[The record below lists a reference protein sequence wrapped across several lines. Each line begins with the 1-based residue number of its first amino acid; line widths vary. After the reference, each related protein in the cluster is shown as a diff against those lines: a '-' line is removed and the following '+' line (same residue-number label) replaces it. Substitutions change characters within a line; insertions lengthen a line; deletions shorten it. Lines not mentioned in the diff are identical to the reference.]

1 MTSLHN
7 ALNTFSQK
15 KKKPTL
21 VQLIQAAEPSEKL
34 AFEAS
39 LKSSLG
45 LTLEQ
50 FEAYYRETM
59 AVLGAR
65 RYQSPKHYP
74 DMNRWLKVI
83 AESYVRVFGT
93 HFTLMAKDEAFYATT
108 NTIGAI
114 IGSGAPPA
122 IYHLSA
128 SLGNALKQT
137 DLPSDQLITM
147 KRAVDCGIFS
157 LPNGL
162 LTNPDGDW
170 LECIAFAYTL
180 PTDKT
185 WLNFGDRRC
194 QRAMQ
199 CELSNKPIIILMANT
214 KSAIYGTNICFD
226 SDDTPKL
233 DIAVVEDGL
242 AVHTGNVVKAV
253 KDQDAETSFIYEL
266 RNLALQCLLLMQ
278 VQPELISPGKI
289 LDPLAGNKKR
299 GFATTHRSSKPVLSP
314 NWLGKNYA
322 SKQVSERKSS
332 QPEKA
337 KHRDSPRTHWRRGHY
352 RRSLY
357 GPRDAKEPTYRM
369 SWIEPVIVN
378 PGFHR

>member
-1 MTSLHN
+1 MTSLHD
-7 ALNTFSQK
+7 ALNTFLQ

-34 AFEAS
+34 ALEAN
-39 LKSSLG
+39 LKSLLG

-50 FEAYYRETM
+50 FEECYAETM

-74 DMNRWLKVI
+74 DMNRWMKVI
-83 AESYVRVFGT
+83 AESYIRVFGT
-93 HFTLMAKDEAFYATT
+93 HFSLMAKDEAFYATT

-128 SLGNALKQT
+128 SLGNALKET

-162 LTNPDGDW
+162 LTNPDGEW
-170 LECIAFAYTL
+170 LECIAFAYTM

-185 WLNFGDRRC
+185 WLHFGDRRC
-194 QRAMQ
+194 LRAMQ
-199 CELSNKPIIILMANT
+199 CGSSNKPIIILMANT

-233 DIAVVEDGL
+233 EIAVVEDGL
-242 AVHTGNVVKAV
+242 AVHTGDAIRTV
-253 KDQDAETSFIYEL
+253 KDQDAEASFVYKL

-278 VQPELISPGKI
+278 VQPELLSLGEV
-289 LDPLAGNKKR
+289 LDPSVGAKKR
-299 GFATTHRSSKPVLSP
+299 GFATASRSSKPVLSP
-314 NWLGKNYA
+314 NWLGKDYA
-322 SKQVSERKSS
+322 SKQVSERQSA
-332 QPEKA
+332 QLERTRN
-337 KHRDSPRTHWRRGHY
+337 RDSPRTHWRRGHY

-357 GPRDAKEPTYRM
+357 GPRDAPEPTYRM

>member
-1 MTSLHN
+1 MTSLHD
-7 ALNTFSQK
+7 ALNTFLQ

-34 AFEAS
+34 ALEAN
-39 LKSSLG
+39 LKSLLG

-50 FEAYYRETM
+50 FEECYAETM

-74 DMNRWLKVI
+74 DMNRWMKVI
-83 AESYVRVFGT
+83 AESYIRVFGT
-93 HFTLMAKDEAFYATT
+93 HFSLMAKDEAFYATT

-128 SLGNALKQT
+128 SLGNALKET

-162 LTNPDGDW
+162 LTNPDGEW
-170 LECIAFAYTL
+170 LECIAFAYTM

-185 WLNFGDRRC
+185 WLHFGDRRC
-194 QRAMQ
+194 LRAMQ
-199 CELSNKPIIILMANT
+199 CGSSNKPIIILMANT

-233 DIAVVEDGL
+233 EIAVVEDGL
-242 AVHTGNVVKAV
+242 AVYTGDAVRTV
-253 KDQDAETSFIYEL
+253 KDQDAEASFVYKL

-278 VQPELISPGKI
+278 VQPELLSLGEV
-289 LDPLAGNKKR
+289 LDPSVGAKKR
-299 GFATTHRSSKPVLSP
+299 GFATASRSSKPVLSP
-314 NWLGKNYA
+314 NWLGKDYA
-322 SKQVSERKSS
+322 SKQVSERQSARL
-332 QPEKA
+332 ERTRN
-337 KHRDSPRTHWRRGHY
+337 RDSPRTHWRRGHY

-357 GPRDAKEPTYRM
+357 GPRDAPEPTYRM

>member
-1 MTSLHN
+1 MTSLHD
-7 ALNTFSQK
+7 ALNTFLQ

-34 AFEAS
+34 ALEAN
-39 LKSSLG
+39 LKSLLG

-50 FEAYYRETM
+50 FEECYAETM

-74 DMNRWLKVI
+74 DMNRWMKVI
-83 AESYVRVFGT
+83 AESYIRVFGT
-93 HFTLMAKDEAFYATT
+93 HFSLMAKDEAFYATT

-128 SLGNALKQT
+128 SLGNALKET

-162 LTNPDGDW
+162 LTNPDGEW
-170 LECIAFAYTL
+170 LECIAFAYTM

-185 WLNFGDRRC
+185 WLHFGDRRC
-194 QRAMQ
+194 LRAMQ
-199 CELSNKPIIILMANT
+199 CGSSNKPIIILMANT

-233 DIAVVEDGL
+233 EIAVVEDGL
-242 AVHTGNVVKAV
+242 AVYTGDAVRTV
-253 KDQDAETSFIYEL
+253 KDQDAEASFVYKL

-278 VQPELISPGKI
+278 VQPEL
-289 LDPLAGNKKR
+289 L
-299 GFATTHRSSKPVLSP
+299 
-314 NWLGKNYA
+314 
-322 SKQVSERKSS
+322 
-332 QPEKA
+332 
-337 KHRDSPRTHWRRGHY
+337 
-352 RRSLY
+352 
-357 GPRDAKEPTYRM
+357 
-369 SWIEPVIVN
+369 
-378 PGFHR
+378 